1 MKKYEVAAL
10 VLLVLFIISSFST
23 PLYTLLLSKVY
34 GAKTMGALS
43 LHQHAIISVQ
53 ALLKLLVN
61 FAIAEWL
68 ARQARKDGLS
78 PSIWALFGLLFSVLG
93 AVLYFMFREQ
103 RARSAGPAE
112 LGGVEKRGG

>member
-10 VLLVLFIISSFST
+10 VLLVLFIISSIST
-23 PLYTLLLSKVY
+23 PLYTMLLGRFY
-34 GAKTMGALS
+34 GSEMMGTLS
-43 LHQHAIISVQ
+43 LHQHAIVCVQ

-93 AVLYFMFREQ
+93 AILYFMFREQ

-112 LGGVEKRGG
+112 IGGVERTGN